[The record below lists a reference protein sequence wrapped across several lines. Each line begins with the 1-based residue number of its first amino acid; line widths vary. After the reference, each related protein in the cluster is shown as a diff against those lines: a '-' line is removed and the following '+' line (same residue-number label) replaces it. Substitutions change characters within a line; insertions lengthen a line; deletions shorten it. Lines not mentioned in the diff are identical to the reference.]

1 MALKFEKT
9 RIPFFSDVFVAVA
22 VAVLASQGPYCS
34 WKTSFMFTGA
44 DVIQTSCT

>member
-1 MALKFEKT
+1 MATKFEKT
-9 RIPFFSDVFVAVA
+9 RIPFFSDVFVAA
-22 VAVLASQGPYCS
+22 AVLASQGPYCL

>member
-1 MALKFEKT
+1 MALKFEKM

-22 VAVLASQGPYCS
+22 VRASQGPYCS

-44 DVIQTSCT
+44 DVIQTS

>member
-1 MALKFEKT
+1 MATKFEKT
-9 RIPFFSDVFVAVA
+9 RIPFVSDVFVA
-22 VAVLASQGPYCS
+22 VAVLASQGPYCL

>member
-1 MALKFEKT
+1 MATKFEKT

-22 VAVLASQGPYCS
+22 VLASEGAYCL